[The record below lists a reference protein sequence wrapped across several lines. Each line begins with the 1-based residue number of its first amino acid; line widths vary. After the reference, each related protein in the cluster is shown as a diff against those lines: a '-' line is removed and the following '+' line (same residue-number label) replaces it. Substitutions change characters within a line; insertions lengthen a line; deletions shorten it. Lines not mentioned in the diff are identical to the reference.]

1 MRDRIPIE
9 KELIPYSFEI
19 LLGAELYELGLKYNE
34 KAELFTVTLSKDG
47 EVLVYDEPII
57 YGNILF
63 ASEYQ
68 NDLYPALEIQAWDE
82 SGEETEIT
90 YDNFGETVFLTIYQG
105 GDDDEAGDI

>member
-63 ASEYQ
+63 ENEYQ
-68 NDLYPALEIQAWDE
+68 SGVFPALEMQAWDE

-105 GDDDEAGDI
+105 GDNDETGDI